1 MKCVQESQPDVG
13 TVLDPFVGSGTVLV
27 EAMGHG
33 LDFHGVDINPLA
45 GLACLAKSGPYYI
58 DAFED
63 KSMDLLVAIS
73 SDKKKHTARQFSGR
87 DKWHDPEAI
96 PALEKISHHI
106 SNEPAKWARRLF
118 WLALCRVIRTTCKS
132 RKSTYKLHI
141 EEVKENAKTPDVYAE
156 FIKVIEIFQDHI
168 AHEHQSLTA
177 KNLLNRGRYIGTLDM
192 RVGDNQSLLNDSDA
206 ATAVYDLV
214 MTSPP
219 YGDNVTTIPYG
230 QFSYLPLQWID
241 VQDIDERV
249 DLALIANTHSTDSAS
264 LGGKLKGASE
274 KADSLGDRYR
284 SASHFLGLLKNQTN
298 GRKRF
303 ASFFYDLDKSID
315 GIAKATKAN
324 GIHAWTIAN
333 RRICGLEAPMV
344 PMMIEMLEAHGV
356 HTIGDISRGIH
367 FKKMAARNALA
378 ATMTSET
385 ILLARKDSATQ

>member
-1 MKCVQESQPDVG
+1 MKCVQESQPDVK
-13 TVLDPFVGSGTVLV
+13 TVLDPFAGSGTVLV

-33 LDFHGVDINPLA
+33 MDFYGMDINPLA
-45 GLACLAKSGPYYI
+45 GLACLAKSGPYFV

-73 SDKKKHTARQFSGR
+73 SDRKTHTPRQFSGR
-87 DKWHDPEAI
+87 DKWHDPEAL
-96 PALEKISHHI
+96 PWLEKISHHI
-106 SNEPAKWARRLF
+106 SNEPTKWARRLF

-141 EEVKENAKTPDVYAE
+141 EATKENTKTRDVYAE
-156 FIKVIEIFQDHI
+156 FTKVIELFQDHI
-168 AHEHQSLTA
+168 AHEYQSLTA
-177 KNLLNRGRYIGTLDM
+177 KNLLNRGRYIGNLDM
-192 RVGDNQSLLNDSDA
+192 KVGDNVSLLNDLGAGKTS
-206 ATAVYDLV
+206 YDLV

-230 QFSYLPLQWID
+230 QFSYLPMQWID
-241 VQDIDERV
+241 VRDIDEQV
-249 DLALIANTHSTDSAS
+249 DLELIANTHSTDSAS
-264 LGGKLKGASE
+264 LGGKLKGACE

-315 GIAKATKAN
+315 GIAKATNAN

-344 PMMIEMLEAHGV
+344 PMMIEMLAAHGL
-356 HTIGDISRGIH
+356 HSIGDISRGIH
-367 FKKMAARNALA
+367 FKKMAARNAIA
-378 ATMTSET
+378 ATMNSET
-385 ILLARKDSATQ
+385 ILLARKNGARQ